1 MGHDGLF
8 SRQPTERL
16 AAARGAG
23 RHARK
28 GLEKKAKDWPE
39 NSPAAINAWLLLVTT
54 KPPTWRDPLVLW
66 REEPPTLGKAHE
78 GFWYPDPLGFFAE
91 IRHWSV
97 QLFDVYVPGW
107 GPHEALSLTALLHV
121 GDDPRRFHEAH
132 ELCRPE
138 VTLFLDEPSWILSGL
153 EVRQTAHFITDPH
166 RPKQVYE
173 GFWGHTNDGR
183 VVGKS
188 PQHPTTHNL
197 YRAKDMSNF
206 LRSAPAPELTA
217 R

>member
-1 MGHDGLF
+1 MA
-8 SRQPTERL
+8 SRNV
-16 AAARGAG
+16 G

-28 GLEKKAKDWPE
+28 NFEKKAMDWPE
-39 NSPAAINAWLLLVTT
+39 NSPSAINAWLLLVTT

-66 REEPPTLGKAHE
+66 REQPPSLGTAHE

-91 IRHWSV
+91 VRHWSV
-97 QLFDVYVPGW
+97 EIFQVYQPTW

-121 GDDPRRFHEAH
+121 GDDHGRLSKARD
-132 ELCRPE
+132 LCRPE

-153 EVRQTAHFITDPH
+153 EVHQVAHHITDPH

-173 GFWGHTNDGR
+173 GFWGRTEDGR
-183 VVGKS
+183 IVGKA

-197 YRAKDMSNF
+197 YRAKDMANF
-206 LRSAPAPELTA
+206 LRSVPAPEGVPATG
-217 R
+217 